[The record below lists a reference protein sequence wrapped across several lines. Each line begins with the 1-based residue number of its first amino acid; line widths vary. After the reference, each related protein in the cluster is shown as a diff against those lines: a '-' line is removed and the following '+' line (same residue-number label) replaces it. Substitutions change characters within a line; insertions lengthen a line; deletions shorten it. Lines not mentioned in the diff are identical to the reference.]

1 MAGDAGWAF
10 YSASALFGWL
20 TAFLIWL
27 AQTLA
32 QLEIGCQISV
42 WLVTPLPGYQTLC
55 SPVYNAESHRG
66 EGSQITKSFF
76 WTAPYMN
83 EELGIRKQNNK
94 PLQPLNIII
103 YKTGENDA
111 DCQS

>member
-1 MAGDAGWAF
+1 MSFDPARNWLPNFCLAGNP
-10 YSASALFGWL
+10 
-20 TAFLIWL
+20 
-27 AQTLA
+27 
-32 QLEIGCQISV
+32 
-42 WLVTPLPGYQTLC
+42 VTRIPDFVQPC
-55 SPVYNAESHRG
+55 NYNAESHRG